1 MHYVICIIRC
11 ISFGV
16 LVMELIDKI
25 QTISRWRRGDQRA
38 PHKPLMLLY
47 ALSQYKQG
55 HERLFQ
61 FESEVDNQVKELLVQ
76 YGPSRKAYHP
86 EYPFW
91 RLANEQDPFRELK
104 NGEECIP
111 RKSNTDPK
119 KSELIKYNVMAGFDA
134 NSYQNLI
141 SNPELI
147 DKIASKL
154 IQDNFP
160 DTLQEELFVRFGF
173 EVDTST
179 KQRDPNFRI
188 NVLRAYNYRCA
199 VCGFDLALDT
209 VPVGIEAAHIKW
221 KQYSGPCEVSNG
233 IALCSIHH
241 KALDKGVI
249 TFDCDFRVRVS
260 PGTTGGTMVERLI
273 WDYENKN
280 IILPKYNYLYP
291 SIDMIKWHVKE
302 VFKDY

>member
-1 MHYVICIIRC
+1 MDL
-11 ISFGV
+11 S
-16 LVMELIDKI
+16 EKI
-25 QTISRWRRGDQRA
+25 QLISRWRRGDQRA
-38 PHKPLMLLY
+38 PHKPLMLLH
-47 ALSQYKQG
+47 ALSEYKQG
-55 HERLFQ
+55 HQRLFR
-61 FESEVDNQVKELLVQ
+61 FEDEVDQQVKDLLVQ

-91 RLANEQDPFRELK
+91 RLANEKYPFWELE

-134 NSYQNLI
+134 SSYQSLI

-147 DKIASKL
+147 EKIASKL

-179 KQRDPNFRI
+179 KQRDPNFRK

-241 KALDKGVI
+241 KALDRGVI
-249 TFDCDFRVRVS
+249 TFNSELKVMVS
-260 PGTTGGTMVERLI
+260 PGVTGGVMVERLI
-273 WDYENKN
+273 WEYESKS
-280 IILPKYNYLYP
+280 IALPRDRINYP
-291 SIDMIKWHVKE
+291 KDNMIEWHVRE
-302 VFKDY
+302 VFKI

>member
-1 MHYVICIIRC
+1 MDL
-11 ISFGV
+11 S
-16 LVMELIDKI
+16 EKI
-25 QTISRWRRGDQRA
+25 QLISRWRRGDQRA
-38 PHKPLMLLY
+38 PHKPLMLLH
-47 ALSQYKQG
+47 ALSEYKQG
-55 HERLFQ
+55 HHRLFR
-61 FESEVDNQVKELLVQ
+61 FEDEVDQQVKDLLVQ

-91 RLANEQDPFRELK
+91 RLANEKDPFWELK

-134 NSYQNLI
+134 SSYQSLI

-147 DKIASKL
+147 EKIASKL

-179 KQRDPNFRI
+179 KQRDPNFRK

-241 KALDKGVI
+241 KALDRGVI
-249 TFDCDFRVRVS
+249 TFNSELKVMVS
-260 PGTTGGTMVERLI
+260 PGVTGGVMVERLI
-273 WDYENKN
+273 WEYDSKS
-280 IILPKYNYLYP
+280 IALPRDRINYP
-291 SIDMIKWHVKE
+291 KDNMIEWHVRE
-302 VFKDY
+302 VFKI

>member
-1 MHYVICIIRC
+1 MD
-11 ISFGV
+11 
-16 LVMELIDKI
+16 LLDKI
-25 QTISRWRRGDQRA
+25 QMISRWRRGEQRA

-61 FESEVDNQVKELLVQ
+61 FEKEVDNQVKELLVQ

-91 RLANEQDPFRELK
+91 RLANEKDPFWELK

-134 NSYQNLI
+134 NSYQSLI
-141 SNPELI
+141 SNPEMI
-147 DKIASKL
+147 EKIASKL

-179 KQRDPNFRI
+179 KQRDPNFRK

-221 KQYSGPCEVSNG
+221 KQYSGSCEVSNG

-241 KALDKGVI
+241 KALDRGVI
-249 TFDCDFRVRVS
+249 ALDSDYKVQVS
-260 PGTTGGTMVERLI
+260 PGVTGGGMVDMLI
-273 WDYENKN
+273 WEYASQQ
-280 IILPKYNYLYP
+280 ILLPRETSLYP
-291 SIDMIKWHVKE
+291 SEKAVEWHLSE
-302 VFKDY
+302 VFKSN

>member
-1 MHYVICIIRC
+1 
-11 ISFGV
+11 
-16 LVMELIDKI
+16 MELFDKI

-61 FESEVDNQVKELLVQ
+61 FENEVDQQVKDLLVQ

-91 RLANEQDPFRELK
+91 RLANEKDSFWELK

-134 NSYQNLI
+134 TSYQSLI

-147 DKIASKL
+147 EKIASKL

-160 DTLQEELFVRFGF
+160 NTLQEELFVRFDF

-179 KQRDPNFRI
+179 KQRDPNFRK

-241 KALDKGVI
+241 KALDRGAI
-249 TFDCDFRVRVS
+249 TLDYGLKVKVS
-260 PGTTGGTMVERLI
+260 PAVTGGELVNRLI
-273 WDYENKN
+273 RDFDNKA
-280 IILPKYNYLYP
+280 IRLPRDSYLQP
-291 SIDMIKWHVKE
+291 AESMIEWHVKE
-302 VFKDY
+302 VFQSR

>member
-1 MHYVICIIRC
+1 
-11 ISFGV
+11 
-16 LVMELIDKI
+16 MELIDKI

-55 HERLFQ
+55 HERLFK
-61 FESEVDNQVKELLVQ
+61 FESEVDDQVKELLVQ
-76 YGPSRKAYHP
+76 YGPSRKAYHS

-91 RLANEQDPFRELK
+91 RLANEKDPFWELK

-111 RKSNTDPK
+111 RKSNKDPK

-134 NSYQNLI
+134 SSYQSLI
-141 SNPELI
+141 SDPTLI
-147 DKIASKL
+147 EKIASKL

-160 DTLQEELFVRFGF
+160 DSLQEELFVRFGF

-179 KQRDPNFRI
+179 KLRDPNFRK

-221 KQYSGPCEVSNG
+221 KQYSGSCEVSNG

-241 KALDKGVI
+241 KALDRGVI
-249 TFDCDFRVRVS
+249 AFDSELKVKVS
-260 PGTTGGTMVERLI
+260 PAVTGGNMVERLI
-273 WDYENKN
+273 WAYESQS
-280 IILPKYNYLYP
+280 IALPRHTPLYP
-291 SIDMIKWHVKE
+291 SQDALEWHVRE
-302 VFKDY
+302 VFKS

>member
-1 MHYVICIIRC
+1 
-11 ISFGV
+11 
-16 LVMELIDKI
+16 MELSEKI
-25 QTISRWRRGDQRA
+25 QLISRWRRGDQRA

-91 RLANEQDPFRELK
+91 RLANEQAPFWEIK

-134 NSYQNLI
+134 SSYQSLI
-141 SNPELI
+141 SNPEMI
-147 DKIASKL
+147 EKIASKL

-179 KQRDPNFRI
+179 KQRDPNFRT

-209 VPVGIEAAHIKW
+209 IPVGIEAAHIKW
-221 KQYSGPCEVSNG
+221 KQFFGPCEVSNG

-241 KALDKGVI
+241 KALDRGVI
-249 TFDCDFRVRVS
+249 TFNSDLKVQVS
-260 PGTTGGTMVERLI
+260 PAATGGTMVERLI
-273 WDYENKN
+273 WDYESKQ
-280 IILPKYNYLYP
+280 IVLPRDASLYP
-291 SIDMIKWHVKE
+291 SEDAISWHLRE
-302 VFKDY
+302 VFKQI

>member
-1 MHYVICIIRC
+1 
-11 ISFGV
+11 
-16 LVMELIDKI
+16 MELLDKI

-61 FESEVDNQVKELLVQ
+61 FENEVDNQVKELLGQ
-76 YGPSRKAYHP
+76 YGPSRKSHRA

-91 RLANEQDPFRELK
+91 RLANEPAPFWEIQ
-104 NGEECIP
+104 NGEQCALSSQGDP
-111 RKSNTDPK
+111 RKTD
-119 KSELIKYNVMAGFDA
+119 LNKYNVMAGFDA
-134 NSYQNLI
+134 SSYQSLI
-141 SNPELI
+141 SNPKLI
-147 DKIASKL
+147 EKIVSKL

-160 DTLQEELFVRFGF
+160 ETLQEELFVRFGF
-173 EVDTST
+173 EVNTST
-179 KQRDPNFRI
+179 KQRDPNFRK

-249 TFDCDFRVRVS
+249 TFTSELKVQVS
-260 PGTTGGTMVERLI
+260 PATRGGRMVEQLI
-273 WDYENKN
+273 WNYENKKVS
-280 IILPKYNYLYP
+280 LPRDMHSYP
-291 SIDMIKWHVKE
+291 SEKAIEWHVRE
-302 VFKDY
+302 VFKLA